1 MIRARGPMSSS
12 SDNVQNTTRRPPPAA
27 ARFLRTL
34 GAWNTMRKPWMFA
47 AVPAF
52 LAVGGLGA
60 FAWQGQGEGQAPAA
74 APAAQEQEVEDAGGV
89 QPIAFPHN
97 VHVQTYQMECQYCHF
112 SAERSVDA
120 GIPPVQV
127 CAGCHQ
133 AIPGA
138 QNPQEVAKVMD
149 AWRAGETIPWV
160 RIYKVADHVHF
171 PHMRHVGVAQISCQE
186 CHGPVET
193 MGAIEEKDPAWG
205 GDNMG
210 WCISCHVERG
220 ASRDCT
226 VCHY

>member
-1 MIRARGPMSSS
+1 MI
-12 SDNVQNTTRRPPPAA
+12 AA
-27 ARFLRTL
+27 A
-34 GAWNTMRKPWMFA
+34 AS
-47 AVPAF
+47 V

-60 FAWQGQGEGQAPAA
+60 FAWQGQGQQAQPDPAE
-74 APAAQEQEVEDAGGV
+74 QEQAAEADTTI
-89 QPIAFPHN
+89 QPIAFPHDI
-97 VHVQTYQMECQYCHF
+97 HAGTYQMDCMYCHF

-133 AIPGA
+133 VIPGA
-138 QNPQEVAKVMD
+138 QNPQEVQKVME
-149 AWRAGETIPWV
+149 AWRAQETIPWV
-160 RIYKVADHVHF
+160 RVYKVADHVHF
-171 PHMRHVGVAQISCQE
+171 PHMRHVAVAEIACQE

-193 MGAIEEKDPAWG
+193 MGAIEAKDPAWG
-205 GDNMG
+205 GDDMG